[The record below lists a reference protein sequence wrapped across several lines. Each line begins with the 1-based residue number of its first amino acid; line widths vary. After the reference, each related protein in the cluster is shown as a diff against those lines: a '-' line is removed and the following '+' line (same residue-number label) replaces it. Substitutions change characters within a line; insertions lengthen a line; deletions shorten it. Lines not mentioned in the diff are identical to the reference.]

1 MPCEGEDGIWHLS
14 DMHLL
19 LGFFSEDP
27 YKRLIE
33 TGPPRRCDKVDR
45 LEDMGGQR
53 VHMAN
58 GVPRIGHGPK
68 PLCLV
73 HFQVPHTLP
82 HDVET
87 RISEAQG
94 HFFGSETRL
103 KRSASNSW
111 LFDN

>member
-33 TGPPRRCDKVDR
+33 TGPPQRCDKVDR

-53 VHMAN
+53 VHMAS
-58 GVPRIGHGPK
+58 GVARIGHGPK

-73 HFQVPHTLP
+73 HFQVCNPLTQK
-82 HDVET
+82 VQARMIYT
-87 RISEAQG
+87 
-94 HFFGSETRL
+94 
-103 KRSASNSW
+103 
-111 LFDN
+111 